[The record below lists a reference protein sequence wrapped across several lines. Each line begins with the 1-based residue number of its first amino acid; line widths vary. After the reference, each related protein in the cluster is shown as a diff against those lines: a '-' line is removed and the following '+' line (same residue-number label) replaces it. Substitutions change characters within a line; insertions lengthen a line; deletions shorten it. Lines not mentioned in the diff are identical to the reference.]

1 MKIVY
6 KGEEKEIY
14 QDILIAELCNKLTKH
29 KLFLSCMAVGCYHE
43 VLGSIFKMLM
53 NDYLVKILEFHL
65 HVNHLYLIHRDFSS
79 T

>member
-43 VLGSIFKMLM
+43 VLGSIFKCLWM
-53 NDYLVKILEFHL
+53 I
-65 HVNHLYLIHRDFSS
+65 I
-79 T
+79 